1 MPDGIELEPR
11 KVLSLVPKS
20 HRITTDPQTWLE
32 WVTDST

>member
-20 HRITTDPQTWLE
+20 HRITTDCSDMAG
-32 WVTDST
+32 VGN